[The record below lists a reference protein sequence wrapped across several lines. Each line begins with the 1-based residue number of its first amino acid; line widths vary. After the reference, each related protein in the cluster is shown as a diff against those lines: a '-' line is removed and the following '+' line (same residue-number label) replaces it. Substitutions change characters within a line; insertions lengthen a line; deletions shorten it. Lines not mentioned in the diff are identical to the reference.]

1 MASSV
6 SIARGVMLGQENYR
20 KEVGV
25 LELVIFEA
33 DEARAGYLQ

>member
-1 MASSV
+1 
-6 SIARGVMLGQENYR
+6 MLGQENCR

-33 DEARAGYLQ
+33 DEARAGYLSGEGGNDGSMV